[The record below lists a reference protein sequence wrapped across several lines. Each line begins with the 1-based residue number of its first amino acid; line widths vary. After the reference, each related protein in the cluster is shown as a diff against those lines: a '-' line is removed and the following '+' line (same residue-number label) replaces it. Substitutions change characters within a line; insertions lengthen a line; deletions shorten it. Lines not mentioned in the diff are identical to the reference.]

1 MKAVAAKFPS
11 RNISSRKY
19 SGVKQI
25 HASRTPV
32 ISTSS
37 IGSTFLQPKLI
48 CPCDGGC
55 PVCQPKLTI
64 GQPNDVY
71 EQEADRVADEVM
83 RMTEPQLQQ
92 QSEKRSL
99 QTKPLAERITPFAQR
114 QVEEEED
121 EEEELRT
128 KPITSS
134 IQRQIDEEEE
144 EEEEELQTKQA
155 GGGTARASSGL
166 EEQIHFV
173 RQGGSSLTGAA
184 RSFLEPRFGYDFGQV
199 RVHTGAQA
207 AELSRMLNAQAFT
220 IGRDI
225 VFGAGYYAP
234 DTAEGRQLL
243 AHELTH
249 VVQQS
254 KTLGSYSYLQ
264 RQVGFRAEFTQL
276 PVLPNP
282 AGARITSASDN
293 ARFAYRD
300 ANFSA
305 RSRIV
310 ATGTTEAELNQWDVG
325 ILQDLTQ
332 RWRRIYHA
340 RPDDGRG
347 RFVERKINI
356 VTRHRDQTRPAQSA
370 GSTWYH
376 TTMHRLLSGEPAVAS
391 DGGFR
396 KTVEIATADH
406 PGGRWQVSG
415 SAVPTMDASDGNRN
429 VNILR
434 AGARYDTWVSA
445 HNTVTDEWRHLL
457 RLNWNCQHSLDFTG
471 SGATLAVGPETWQF
485 GSHGP
490 YGPYRPGGMAPLIGT
505 LPTANDV
512 TGNMTNNRVD
522 NWT

>member
-1 MKAVAAKFPS
+1 MPIS
-11 RNISSRKY
+11 HTGNI
-19 SGVKQI
+19 
-25 HASRTPV
+25 
-32 ISTSS
+32 
-37 IGSTFLQPKLI
+37 FLQPKLI

-55 PVCQPKLTI
+55 PVCQPKLII

-71 EQEADRVADEVM
+71 EQEADRVADKVM
-83 RMTEPQLQQ
+83 RMTEPQ
-92 QSEKRSL
+92 SEERLL
-99 QTKPLAERITPFAQR
+99 QTKPLAGRITSIAQR
-114 QVEEEED
+114 QIEEEE
-121 EEEELRT
+121 EEEPEA
-128 KPITSS
+128 KPITPS
-134 IQRQIDEEEE
+134 IQRQIEEE

-155 GGGTARASSGL
+155 EGGNVRASSGL
-166 EEQIHFV
+166 GGQIHFV
-173 RQGGSSLTGAA
+173 RQGGGSLTEAA
-184 RSFLEPRFGYDFGQV
+184 RSFFEPRFGYDFGRV

-207 AELSRMLNAQAFT
+207 AELSRTLNAQAFT

-234 DTAEGRQLL
+234 ETAKGQQLL

-254 KTLGSYSYLQ
+254 RMRVGSSSYLQ

-282 AGARITSASDN
+282 AGASITSANDN
-293 ARFAYRD
+293 ALFEYGD
-300 ANFSA
+300 ADFSA

-356 VTRHRDQTRPAQSA
+356 VTRYRDQTRTAQSA
-370 GSTWYH
+370 GSIWYD
-376 TTMHRLLSGEPAVAS
+376 TPTHRLLSGEPTVAS
-391 DGGFR
+391 DGGFQ
-396 KTVEIATADH
+396 KTVEITTSDQ
-406 PGGRWQVSG
+406 PGGRLQVSG

-445 HNTVTDEWRHLL
+445 HNTNTDEWRHLL

-522 NWT
+522 SWT